1 MPTPHLSGSGPVTM
15 SEFVRPVA
23 RDGVAAMEGYHSAQM
38 NVDVRLNT
46 NESPVSPPEAFRSAV
61 VAAVADVSWNRYPD
75 RLATALRTALAE
87 AHGVIPTQV
96 FAANGSNEA
105 LQSLQLAYGGPGRSA
120 AVFEPTYAMY
130 AQIART
136 TGTGVLR
143 GTRDDDHRLVADE
156 VLALVADEEP
166 ALVFLCSPNNP
177 TGTVDPVGLVA
188 DVVDVAA
195 RYGGLVVVD
204 EAYGQFASTSTVDLL
219 AEDRPLVVSRT
230 FSKTWAMAGAR
241 LGYLLAPTWCVAE
254 LNKVVLPYH
263 LDAFKQ
269 VVGILALQHRAAMD
283 DRVAQLVAERNRV
296 AAALDVLPVTVWPSE
311 ANFILFRPDTRSG
324 GDVWRALVDRSVLVR
339 DFTTMVGIEGCLRVT
354 IGTTDENDRFIEALG
369 QILGGSLA
377 ETLHEPDTEGD

>member
-1 MPTPHLSGSGPVTM
+1 MP
-15 SEFVRPVA
+15 EFVRPVA

-46 NESPVSPPEAFRSAV
+46 NESPVPPPEAFCSAV
-61 VAAVADVSWNRYPD
+61 AVAAANVSWNRYPD
-75 RLATALRTALAE
+75 RSATALRTALAE

-96 FAANGSNEA
+96 FAANGSNEV
-105 LQSLQLAYGGPGRSA
+105 LQSLQLAYGGLGRSA
-120 AVFEPTYAMY
+120 AVFEPTYSMY

-136 TGTGVLR
+136 TGTGILR
-143 GTRDDDHRLVADE
+143 GTRDADHCLVSDG
-156 VLALVADEEP
+156 VLALVADEKP
-166 ALVFLCSPNNP
+166 ALVLLCSPNNP

-188 DVVDVAA
+188 DIVDVAA
-195 RYGGLVVVD
+195 SYGGLVVVD
-204 EAYGQFASTSTVDLL
+204 EAYGQFASTSAVDLL

-241 LGYLLAPTWCVAE
+241 LGYLLAPTWCVDE

-269 VVGILALQHRAAMD
+269 AVGILALQHRAAMD

-296 AAALDVLPVTVWPSE
+296 AVALDALPVTAWPSE
-311 ANFILFRPDTRSG
+311 ANFILFRPNTQSG

-339 DFTTMVGIEGCLRVT
+339 DFTTMGGIEGCLRVT

-377 ETLHEPDTEGD
+377 EALHELDTEGD